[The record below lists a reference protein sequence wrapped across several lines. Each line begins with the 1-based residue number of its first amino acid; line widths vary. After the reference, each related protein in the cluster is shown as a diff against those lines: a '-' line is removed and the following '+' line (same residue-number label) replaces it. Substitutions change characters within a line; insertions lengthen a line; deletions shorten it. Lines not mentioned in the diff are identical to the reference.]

1 MSHIMIP
8 TDREELDVLAGEY
21 VLGLLD
27 AAQTREVADALANN
41 RQLRDAVSF
50 WEQKLHPLSALA
62 APADPPLG
70 TWDAIAARL
79 QTANPPAT
87 SWWNGAAPWKWAT
100 AGLAAAA
107 AALVLYIAS
116 PNSAPQLVAGLH
128 PPNQEAANWVVTT
141 GPTGLSLLAVSP
153 ENPPPKRVFEL
164 WASVK
169 PGAPMRAIG
178 VIPADG
184 ELRVA
189 VLPRDLGPGAT
200 IAISVEPPGGSPTGL
215 PTGPVAF
222 IGVLRAS

>member
-1 MSHIMIP
+1 MSAIMIP
-8 TDREELDVLAGEY
+8 TDRDELDVLAGEY
-21 VLGLLD
+21 VLGVLD
-27 AAQTREVADALANN
+27 AAQAREIKDALVNN
-41 RQLRDAVSF
+41 RALHDAVTF

-62 APADPPLG
+62 APADPPAG
-70 TWDAIAARL
+70 TWDAIAARV
-79 QTANPPAT
+79 QPVMPPAT
-87 SWWNGAAPWKWAT
+87 PWWNSAAPWRWAT

-107 AALVLYIAS
+107 SALVLYIAS

-128 PPNQEAANWVVTT
+128 APNQEAANWVVTI
-141 GPTGLSLLAVSP
+141 GSNGLSLLAVSR

-169 PGAPMRAIG
+169 PGSPMRALG
-178 VIPADG
+178 VIPAGG

-189 VLPRDLGPGAT
+189 ALPRNIGPGAT
-200 IAISVEPPGGSPTGL
+200 IAISVEPLGGSPTGL